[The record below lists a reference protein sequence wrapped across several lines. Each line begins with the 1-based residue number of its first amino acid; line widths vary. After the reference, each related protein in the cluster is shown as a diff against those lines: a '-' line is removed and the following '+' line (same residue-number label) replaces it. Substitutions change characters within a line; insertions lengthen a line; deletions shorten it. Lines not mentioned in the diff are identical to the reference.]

1 HRQLAG
7 DAVDWEEEFARP
19 LRQGVDTFRAYVE
32 AWYDGR
38 FQDVVFYQDPPPGL
52 RAMICSVLAGYAW
65 DRSNPFA
72 ADAAR
77 LVSVWERIDPCA
89 TLRTRPILPGE
100 TMPPVLPSHGN
111 AAPSLPAFL
120 R

>member
-1 HRQLAG
+1 MQTTSERVQLIRYRGTVAG
-7 DAVDWEEEFARP
+7 WQPIGRP
-19 LRQGVDTFRAYVE
+19 R
-32 AWYDGR
+32 
-38 FQDVVFYQDPPPGL
+38 
-52 RAMICSVLAGYAW
+52 
-65 DRSNPFA
+65 NA